1 MSSLRPPLHP
11 RRVATAVTIAV
22 LALPAVAQA
31 QLRRPTWL
39 SGVTVTEYQPALESQ
54 FVGRMIAAPGIGHL
68 HHVDWL
74 YSARGVAMEGEG
86 IALSGN
92 WAHIDRVGSG
102 WINGNGW
109 LTVPG
114 PRGWS
119 NGAPAWLYGTYWVN
133 ARGGKT
139 FPGPRSG
146 QWTNGV
152 GQRFHAPE
160 DATFAP
166 GQSRPLTYY
175 RSIAVDPRLIPLG
188 SRIFIRAYRWT
199 RFHGW
204 FVAADTGGAI
214 QGLHVDVFRPPSP
227 AGRARYLADTSIYVV
242 PPR

>member
-1 MSSLRPPLHP
+1 MPLLRPSSRL
-11 RRVATAVTIAV
+11 AAAILIALLAV
-22 LALPAVAQA
+22 PAAGEA

-39 SGVTVTEYQPALESQ
+39 SGVTITEYQPALESE
-54 FVGRMIAAPGIGHL
+54 FVGRMITAPGIGRL

-102 WINGNGW
+102 WVNRYGAVTI
-109 LTVPG
+109 PG
-114 PRGWS
+114 LSGWS
-119 NGAPAWLYGTYWVN
+119 NGAPAWLYGTYWLN
-133 ARGGKT
+133 ARGGAT
-139 FPGPRSG
+139 FPGARFG

-152 GQRFHAPE
+152 GRRFHPPQ
-160 DATFAP
+160 DVTFAP
-166 GQSRPLTYY
+166 GLSRPLTYY

-188 SRIFIRAYRWT
+188 SRIYIRSYRWT
-199 RFHGW
+199 RYHGW

-214 QGLHVDVFRPPSP
+214 QGRHIDVFRPPS
-227 AGRARYLADTSIYVV
+227 ASGDARYLTGESIYVV